1 MINKILNY
9 LFKFFNIKYME
20 DSIKVFENIG
30 DNIVP
35 FETKEDFMRYYN
47 KNQNTIDAM
56 STRGLNRKFKIDGFK
71 IGRLQGKIILY
82 PLKESE
88 RKAEQSEPKSEELD
102 SKTKLTINEKL
113 DFMNRRLKKM
123 EEMLEIVIQY
133 FEQND

>member
-1 MINKILNY
+1 MT
-9 LFKFFNIKYME
+9 

-30 DNIVP
+30 DNVVK

-47 KNQNTIDAM
+47 KNQESIDAM

-82 PLKESE
+82 PLKETE
-88 RKAEQSEPKSEELD
+88 HKSEELD

-113 DFMNRRLKKM
+113 DFMNRRLKKI
-123 EEMLEIVIQY
+123 EEMLEIVINY
-133 FEQND
+133 FEQNA

>member
-1 MINKILNY
+1 
-9 LFKFFNIKYME
+9 ME

-30 DNIVP
+30 DNVLS

-47 KNQNTIDAM
+47 KNQNMIDNM

-82 PLKESE
+82 PLKETE
-88 RKAEQSEPKSEELD
+88 TKSDELD

-113 DFMNRRLKKM
+113 DFMNRRLKKI
-123 EEMLEIVIQY
+123 EEMINIVID
-133 FEQND
+133 FLNTNE

>member
-1 MINKILNY
+1 MT
-9 LFKFFNIKYME
+9 

-30 DNIVP
+30 DNVVK

-47 KNQNTIDAM
+47 KNQESIDAM

-71 IGRLQGKIILY
+71 IGRLKGKIILY
-82 PLKESE
+82 HLKENE
-88 RKAEQSEPKSEELD
+88 YKAEQTETKSDELD

-133 FEQND
+133 FEQNE

>member
-1 MINKILNY
+1 MTNKFIE
-9 LFKFFNIKYME
+9 LFIKFLHIKYME

-30 DNIVP
+30 DNIIT

-47 KNQNTIDAM
+47 KNQKTIDAM

-82 PLKESE
+82 PLKETE
-88 RKAEQSEPKSEELD
+88 TKSDELD

-113 DFMNRRLKKM
+113 DFMNRRLKKI
-123 EEMLEIVIQY
+123 EEMINIVINY
-133 FEQND
+133 FEQNE